1 MNSKIIYQGK
11 EPVIVEGA
19 IPNIATRITQA
30 PAEEGGMLCL
40 ERTEA
45 MYTTYWASA
54 GEISPFFIEIIK
66 NKRIIG
72 ARCPSCKMVICP
84 PYMTRCP
91 SCQNPDKSFVQ
102 LEIGVEM
109 PQIGYML
116 NTPPITVFANARFSR
131 YAPFGR
137 GRVILGESQTALP
150 IQVFTTTGFLKPGI
164 FKAGTE
170 VKIVFRR
177 NRIGFSTDYFA
188 VPLSEVPPKL
198 RNKKGLEEHELK
210 WESLKLVEPEI
221 KKEYQAQ
228 MKDVLAAIKKFLSGI
243 KKSPRAQR
251 DLLNWNRKILVKT
264 GGGSFGLIIANQ
276 DMKLVEKKALGKPN
290 LILVIDDPQYLVNW
304 TKGDSIINLIRTDKA
319 AVSNLQDLET
329 IFKLDR
335 LHRSM
340 RRDAQERGLGK

>member
-1 MNSKIIYQGK
+1 MSEIIYKGN
-11 EPVIVEGA
+11 EPVIVDGA
-19 IPNIATRITQA
+19 VPNIMTRITKS
-30 PAEEGGMLCL
+30 PIEEGGHLCL

-54 GEISPFFIEIIK
+54 GELSPFFIEVIK

-72 ARCPSCKMVICP
+72 ARCPKCKMVICP

-91 SCQNPDKSFVQ
+91 KCQNADKSFVE
-102 LEIGVEM
+102 LESGVEM
-109 PQIGYML
+109 PQIGRML
-116 NTPPITVFANARFSR
+116 NTPPITVFANARFAR

-137 GRVILGESQTALP
+137 GRVMLGESQSALP

-170 VKIVFRR
+170 VKIIFRK
-177 NRIGFSTDYFA
+177 NRGGFSTDYFA
-188 VPLSEVPPKL
+188 VPLSEVPKKL

-210 WESLKLVEPEI
+210 WESLKLSDPEI
-221 KKEYQAQ
+221 KKEYQSK
-228 MKDVLAAIKKFLSGI
+228 MKDVLAALKKFLSGI

-251 DLLNWNRKILVKT
+251 DLVNWNRKILVKT
-264 GGGSFGLIIANQ
+264 GGGSLGLVIANQ
-276 DMKLVEKKALGKPN
+276 DLKLVEKKQVARPN
-290 LILVIDDPQYLVNW
+290 LVITIDDPQYLIGW

-335 LHRSM
+335 LPRSM
-340 RRDAQERGLGK
+340 RRDAQER

>member
-1 MNSKIIYQGK
+1 MSKIIYQSK
-11 EPVIVEGA
+11 EPVIVDGA
-19 IPNIATRITQA
+19 IPNIATRITKA
-30 PAEEGGMLCL
+30 PAEEGGHLCL
-40 ERTEA
+40 ERIEA

-54 GEISPFFIEIIK
+54 GEISQFFIEIVK

-91 SCQNPDKSFVQ
+91 SCQNPDKSFVE
-102 LEIGVEM
+102 LETNIEM
-109 PQIGYML
+109 PQVGRML
-116 NTPPITVFANARFSR
+116 NTPPITVFANARFAR

-137 GRVILGESQTALP
+137 GRVMLGESQSALP
-150 IQVFTTTGFLKPGI
+150 IQVFTTTGFLKPDI
-164 FKAGTE
+164 FKAGTK
-170 VKIVFRR
+170 VKIVFRK
-177 NRIGFSTDYFA
+177 NRVGFSTDYFA

-210 WESLKLVEPEI
+210 WASLKLSEPVL
-221 KKEYQAQ
+221 KDEYKAK
-228 MKDVLAAIKKFLSGI
+228 MKDALAALKKFLSGI

-251 DLLNWNRKILVKT
+251 DLINWSRKILVKT
-264 GGGSFGLIIANQ
+264 GGGSLGLIIANQ
-276 DMKLVEKKALGKPN
+276 DMKLVEKKSVAKPN
-290 LILVIDDPQYLVNW
+290 LVIVIDDPQYLINW

-340 RRDAQERGLGK
+340 RRDAQEKGLGK